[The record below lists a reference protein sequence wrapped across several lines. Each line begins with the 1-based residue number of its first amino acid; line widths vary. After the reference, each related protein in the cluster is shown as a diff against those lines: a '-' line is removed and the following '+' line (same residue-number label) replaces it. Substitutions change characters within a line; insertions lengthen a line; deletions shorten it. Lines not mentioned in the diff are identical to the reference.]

1 MALQASSVINSRF
14 PVRLRNV
21 EVEGDSAV
29 GNVSFFSI
37 SFVLYEFFDSLDV
50 FDSDALQSVRVEEE
64 DLVSF
69 LFASRTKSMNCGST
83 PCNNKLSREMEAGR
97 TFDVEVG
104 IETVRVEEEE
114 FVAFFFASR
123 IKSMNCGSTPCNNKL
138 SRETEEDER
147 MDVVEDVPSVLLV
160 SEVDFDN

>member
-1 MALQASSVINSRF
+1 M
-14 PVRLRNV
+14 
-21 EVEGDSAV
+21 
-29 GNVSFFSI
+29 
-37 SFVLYEFFDSLDV
+37 
-50 FDSDALQSVRVEEE
+50 
-64 DLVSF
+64 
-69 LFASRTKSMNCGST
+69 FANIIGIKKAYSNIPGTATK
-83 PCNNKLSREMEAGR
+83 MEAGR

-147 MDVVEDVPSVLLV
+147 MDVVVDVPSVLLV